1 MNSGPRPDVVIATLL
16 LCYRYTI
23 ELVPVLN
30 DRNSLVATYHAP
42 CATFPPVHCDA
53 TRETT
58 TAQHLSSAVLA
69 LYKQKLA
76 FLVPRPVFVL
86 KKNISFNFLAGL
98 PTLLCLCK
106 QTAADCLSGNRFI
119 KGTTSLFPETYLGE
133 NLLLLAAI
141 HSVPNAYYAS
151 VPTIAPSTNTPHTFE
166 AAHWSAFPK

>member
-1 MNSGPRPDVVIATLL
+1 MTEILL
-16 LCYRYTI
+16 WLPI
-23 ELVPVLN
+23 MLPAPH
-30 DRNSLVATYHAP
+30 SLQFT
-42 CATFPPVHCDA
+42 A
-53 TRETT
+53 TRLER
-58 TAQHLSSAVLA
+58 QQQQLSSAVLA
-69 LYKQKLA
+69 LFKQKLA

-106 QTAADCLSGNRFI
+106 KTAADCLSGNRFI

-151 VPTIAPSTNTPHTFE
+151 VPTIAPSTNTDTTYPRSCTLE
-166 AAHWSAFPK
+166 RIP